1 MKTSSDLAGRAV
13 VILLCSIIL
22 IIGATF
28 NSILNPELGA
38 FVLAV
43 MTLTAA
49 GWWLWRR
56 RRGWRWF
63 RAPLDAA
70 FALWA
75 LAFGLAL
82 LANLDAWRRIAIGL
96 WYVGVYVGVWYVL
109 LDALANGGIRREM
122 LADGVLVG
130 GAVVNLFGVT
140 QVAAWAGAFG
150 LERLPRPVSVFGNPN
165 FLGAFLVVLIPLAL
179 SRAAASR
186 SRVIRVALGFYVLL
200 SLALLFLTFSRGAWV
215 GLAAGGALWLWLM
228 LRAGGQFSLRSW
240 WRVQPGGLKA
250 VWLAGGAAALI
261 AAALASILLIRS
273 LTAAG
278 RDVGLRTELYAAAAQ
293 LFAEKPLTGHG
304 LFTYG
309 RGLVRLPGIEPD
321 KPHSHAHNI
330 VLQIAAETGLPGL
343 AALAVTLALMAR
355 AVRAN
360 WKPSPPDP
368 DLSPIA
374 TGNERRRRIMLA
386 GAGAAVVAFGVHQ
399 LTDVPAMMPAIAL
412 TGLIALVLAVAP
424 AQPQPMTA
432 RWRLAGHPVGVMALW
447 VLILVSGWW
456 SNRVYNE
463 YLTALRAAAD
473 SGDYRG
479 AAERLQP
486 VINADPNLSLYSL
499 EQGFLYGMA
508 AAEGDADAARAGS
521 AAYQRFLAL
530 DPGYALAWANL
541 AALCEELGETE
552 RALEAWARAAELD
565 PEIWPYAFNLG
576 QAAEAAGDPARAE
589 AAYRDALRVY
599 PDAILYPEWDDS
611 ALRASLGDIYAV
623 GLSAPAM
630 TVVQLVNGRL
640 DNARLAWEDNILP
653 DGVQKAVIG
662 ALLDGDLNQP
672 AAAERIAITPQER
685 AWVHAGRAWM
695 ARMAGDEAGAARE
708 TAAARQQLTRGPL
721 DTDDTDAIN
730 IAYGQFLRLAI
741 PRWFLPGVYY
751 PVDDAAL
758 VYLIENT

>member
-368 DLSPIA
+368 DLSPIV

-486 VINADPNLSLYSL
+486 VINAAPNLSLYPL

>member
-1 MKTSSDLAGRAV
+1 MKTSSDLAARAI
-13 VILLCSIIL
+13 VILLCSIVL
-22 IIGATF
+22 TIGATF
-28 NSILNPELGA
+28 NSILNPELGVFA
-38 FVLAV
+38 LGV

-49 GWWLWRR
+49 VWRLWRW

-63 RAPLDAA
+63 RTPLDAA
-70 FALWA
+70 FVVWA

-96 WYVGVYVGVWYVL
+96 WYVSVYVGVWYVL

-122 LADGVLVG
+122 LVDGVLVAG
-130 GAVVNLFGVT
+130 VVVNLFGIT

-165 FLGAFLVVLIPLAL
+165 FLGAFLVVLIPQAM

-186 SRVIRVALGFYVLL
+186 SRLIRGVLSVYILL

-228 LRAGGQFSLRSW
+228 LRAGGRFSLRAW
-240 WRVQPGGLKA
+240 WQGQPNGLKA
-250 VWLAGGAAALI
+250 VWLAGGAAALVVL
-261 AAALASILLIRS
+261 ALASVLLVRS
-273 LTAAG
+273 LTASG

-330 VLQIAAETGLPGL
+330 ILQVAAETGLPGL
-343 AALAVTLALMAR
+343 VALAVTLALMTR

-360 WKPSPPDP
+360 WKFSPPDAP
-368 DLSPIA
+368 LMA
-374 TGNERRRRIMLA
+374 WGNEQRRRIMLA
-386 GAGAAVVAFGVHQ
+386 GAAAGVVAFGVHQ

-412 TGLIALVLAVAP
+412 TGLIALVLAMAP
-424 AQPQPMTA
+424 AQPQPMA
-432 RWRLAGHPVGVMALW
+432 AKWRLVGHPVGVTALW

-456 SNRVYNE
+456 SSRVYGD
-463 YLTALRAAAD
+463 YVAALRVATV

-486 VINADPNLSLYSL
+486 VINADPNLSLYHL

-508 AAEGDADAARAGS
+508 AAKGDADAARAGS
-521 AAYQRFLAL
+521 AAYERFLAL

-541 AALCEELGETE
+541 AALRGELGGTE
-552 RALEAWARAAELD
+552 LALEVWARAAELD

-589 AAYRDALRVY
+589 AAYRDVLRLY
-599 PDAILYPEWDDS
+599 PDAVLYPEWGDS

-630 TVVQLVNGRL
+630 TLVQLVNGRL
-640 DNARLAWEDNILP
+640 DNARMVWENSAPP

-662 ALLDGDLNQP
+662 ALVDGDLNEL

-685 AWVHAGRAWM
+685 AWVHAGRGWM

-708 TAAARQQLTRGPL
+708 TAAARERLKREPL
-721 DTDDTDAIN
+721 DTDDADAIN

>member
-22 IIGATF
+22 TIGATF

-43 MTLTAA
+43 MALAA
-49 GWWLWRR
+49 AVWRLWRW

-63 RAPLDAA
+63 RTPLDAA

-75 LAFGLAL
+75 LVLGLAL

-96 WYVGVYVGVWYVL
+96 WYVGVYVGVWYAL

-122 LADGVLVG
+122 LVDGVLVG
-130 GAVVNLFGVT
+130 GVVANLFGVT

-165 FLGAFLVVLIPLAL
+165 FLGAFLVVLIPLAM

-186 SRVIRVALGFYVLL
+186 SRLIRGVLGVYILL

-228 LRAGGQFSLRSW
+228 LRAGGQFSLRVW
-240 WRVQPGGLKA
+240 WRAQPNGLKA
-250 VWLAGGAAALI
+250 VWLAGGAAALVV
-261 AAALASILLIRS
+261 AALVAVLLIRS
-273 LTAAG
+273 LTVTG

-309 RGLVRLPGIEPD
+309 RELVRLPGIEPD

-330 VLQIAAETGLPGL
+330 ILQIAAETGLPGL
-343 AALAVTLALMAR
+343 AALAVTLVAAAR
-355 AVRAN
+355 SVWAN

-368 DLSPIA
+368 LSLMA
-374 TGNERRRRIMLA
+374 RENEQRRRIMLA
-386 GAGAAVVAFGVHQ
+386 GAAAGVVAFGVHQ

-424 AQPQPMTA
+424 AQPQPMMA
-432 RWRLAGHPVGVMALW
+432 KWRLVGHPAGVTALW
-447 VLILVSGWW
+447 VLILVSGFW
-456 SNRVYNE
+456 SSRIYSDYVA
-463 YLTALRAAAD
+463 ALRLATAE
-473 SGDYRG
+473 GDYRG

-486 VINADPNLSLYSL
+486 VINADPNLSLYHL

-508 AAEGDADAARAGS
+508 AAEGDADAARAGH
-521 AAYQRFLAL
+521 AAYERFLAL
-530 DPGYALAWANL
+530 DPGYALGWANL
-541 AALCEELGETE
+541 AALRGKLGEAE
-552 RALEAWARAAELD
+552 RALEAWVRAAELD

-576 QAAEAAGDPARAE
+576 QAAEAAGEPARAE
-589 AAYRDALRVY
+589 AAYRDVLRVY

-611 ALRASLGDIYAV
+611 ALRASLGDVYAV

-640 DNARLAWEDNILP
+640 DNARMVWESSALP

-662 ALLDGDLNQP
+662 ALVDGDTDKL

-685 AWVHAGRAWM
+685 AWIHAGRAWM
-695 ARMAGDEAGAARE
+695 ARMAGDKAGAARE
-708 TAAARQQLTRGPL
+708 TAAARERLARGPL
-721 DTDDTDAIN
+721 DTDDADAIN

-758 VYLIENT
+758 VYLIENM

>member
-1 MKTSSDLAGRAV
+1 MKTSSDLAARAI
-13 VILLCSIIL
+13 VILLCSIVL
-22 IIGATF
+22 TIGATF

-43 MTLTAA
+43 MALTAA
-49 GWWLWRR
+49 VWRLWRW

-63 RAPLDAA
+63 RTPLDAA

-75 LAFGLAL
+75 LVLGLAL

-96 WYVGVYVGVWYVL
+96 WYVGVYVGVWYAL

-122 LADGVLVG
+122 LVDGVLVG
-130 GAVVNLFGVT
+130 GVVANLFGVT
-140 QVAAWAGAFG
+140 QVVAWAGAFG
-150 LERLPRPVSVFGNPN
+150 PERLPRPVSVFGNPN

-228 LRAGGQFSLRSW
+228 LRAGGQFSLRGW
-240 WRVQPGGLKA
+240 WQGQPNGLKA
-250 VWLAGGAAALI
+250 VWLAGGALALI
-261 AAALASILLIRS
+261 AAALASVLLIRS
-273 LTAAG
+273 LTASG

-321 KPHSHAHNI
+321 KPHSHTHNI
-330 VLQIAAETGLPGL
+330 ILQIAAETGLPGL
-343 AALAVTLALMAR
+343 AALVMTLVVTAR
-355 AVRAN
+355 AARAN

-368 DLSPIA
+368 SLMA
-374 TGNERRRRIMLA
+374 RGNERRRRIMLA
-386 GAGAAVVAFGVHQ
+386 GAGAGVVAFGVHQ

-432 RWRLAGHPVGVMALW
+432 RWRLAGHPVGVTALW
-447 VLILVSGWW
+447 VFILVSGFW
-456 SNRVYNE
+456 SSRVYGD
-463 YLTALRAAAD
+463 YVAALRLATAG
-473 SGDYRG
+473 GDYRG
-479 AAERLQP
+479 GAERLQP
-486 VINADPNLSLYSL
+486 VINADLNLSLYHL

-508 AAEGDADAARAGS
+508 AAEGDVDAARAGS
-521 AAYQRFLAL
+521 AAYERFLAL
-530 DPGYALAWANL
+530 DSGYALAWANL
-541 AALCEELGETE
+541 AALRGELGEQGA
-552 RALEAWARAAELD
+552 ALEAWARAAELD

-662 ALLDGDLNQP
+662 ALVDGDFNQL

-685 AWVHAGRAWM
+685 AWIHAGRGWM

-708 TAAARQQLTRGPL
+708 TAAAREQLTRGPL
-721 DTDDTDAIN
+721 DTDDADAIN

-758 VYLIENT
+758 VYLIENV